1 MNMDK
6 LNKWL
11 TLGANLGLIAGL
23 FFLTL
28 QIRQNTSQMRTE
40 ASFSI
45 NQSLNNLNSSIYQ
58 DSTFAELYLRG
69 CKSFSD
75 LNEVERVRFRA
86 YAFDMLNLYIFAS
99 QLESQELTDTHTD
112 VVKVMIDLF
121 HKNPGLT
128 EFLKTIK
135 NEFYTKKNNVIK
147 TNEHGQIK

>member
-1 MNMDK
+1 MDK

-45 NQSLNNLNSSIYQ
+45 NQSLNNLNSAIYQ

-75 LNEVERVRFRA
+75 LNEVERTRFKA

-99 QLESQELTDTHTD
+99 QLEDQELTDTHTD
-112 VVKVMIDLF
+112 VVKVMIDRF
-121 HKNPGLT
+121 QKNPGLA

-135 NEFYTKKNNVIK
+135 NEWAASDELYQRLLEN
-147 TNEHGQIK
+147 

>member
-1 MNMDK
+1 MDK

-11 TLGANLGLIAGL
+11 TLVANLGLIAGL

-28 QIRQNTSQMRTE
+28 QIKQNTSQMRTE

-45 NQSLNNLNSSIYQ
+45 NQSLNNLNSAIYQ

-75 LNEVERVRFRA
+75 LNEVERLRFIA
-86 YAFDMLNLYIFAS
+86 YAFDMVNLYIFAN
-99 QLESQELTDTHTD
+99 QLEIQELTGTHTD
-112 VVKVMIDLF
+112 VVKVMIDRF

-135 NEFYTKKNNVIK
+135 NEWAASDELY
-147 TNEHGQIK
+147 QRLLD